1 MGWAAR
7 TRRRD
12 TTMTRIYT
20 FTDGATGRVD
30 FRLAYEAFRGR
41 NPEKITKEERVQLAE
56 LQTALEGI
64 SDAVGDLP
72 DDADLDMRFRKLQ
85 QAGGT
90 IEISQRAHDR
100 LATCLDEAPFMAGLS
115 AQVEAFKDR
124 WSAAEKIDGQADASA
139 VERPRKF
146 SARSK

>member
-1 MGWAAR
+1 
-7 TRRRD
+7 
-12 TTMTRIYT
+12 MTRVFT
-20 FTDGATGRVD
+20 FTADAKGRTD

-41 NPEKITKEERVQLAE
+41 NPEKITKEERAQLAE
-56 LQTALEGI
+56 LQTAFEGI
-64 SDAVGDLP
+64 SDPVGDLP
-72 DDADLDMRFRKLQ
+72 DDVDVDMRFRRLQ

-90 IEISQRAHDR
+90 IEVSQRAHDR

-124 WSAAEKIDGQADASA
+124 WSAAEKIDGQTDASSSSSL
-139 VERPRKF
+139 ERPRKF